1 MLKFNDT
8 YTYCRAIAVALLL
21 PIAAMMRGQTER
33 PDSVSM
39 TVSPADSVPSYM
51 LPAEYPEMP
60 YRAEP
65 RWEYSPEY
73 IEAISA
79 VRSSMSMPPIKSV
92 RVDVPGV
99 ANVASWQD
107 GGITAQGSCSS
118 LYGMAGVESGSVNL
132 SQSFGPVTVN
142 AYVSADKMGYFRGL
156 RTSYGIGGS
165 VDYRINDRWSVTVFG
180 AYYTGSMPLT
190 PGMAGFANAPVI
202 GGYASYNIN
211 DHWGISVGAKTTR
224 SLVTNRWETQPIVM
238 PYYRVNDKVSIGA
251 DVGGIIYGLI
261 RSYIDS
267 RDNGHG
273 WGSPVI
279 APPRSGPP
287 PVAPRR

>member
-1 MLKFNDT
+1 MLKFNDA
-8 YTYCRAIAVALLL
+8 YTYCRAITVALLL
-21 PIAAMMRGQTER
+21 PFAAMMRGQTER
-33 PDSVSM
+33 PDSVSV
-39 TVSPADSVPSYM
+39 TVTPADSVPSYM
-51 LPAEYPEMP
+51 LPVEHPEMS

-79 VRSSMSMPPIKSV
+79 VRASMPPIKSV
-92 RVDVPGV
+92 RVDVPGA
-99 ANVASWQD
+99 ANVASWQG
-107 GGITAQGSCSS
+107 GGITAQGSSSS
-118 LYGMAGVESGSVNL
+118 LYGMAGIESGSVNL
-132 SQSFGPVTVN
+132 NQSFGPVTVN

-180 AYYTGSMPLT
+180 AYYTGGMPLT
-190 PGMAGFANAPVI
+190 PGMGGFANAPVI

-224 SLVTNRWETQPIVM
+224 SLVTNRWEAQPIVM

-261 RSYIDS
+261 RSYMDG
-267 RDNGHG
+267 RDDRHG

-279 APPRSGPP
+279 APPRPGPP